1 MHYKI
6 TQILRLYSHGVGI
19 KSISSMLSVSR
30 NTVRRYVHI
39 YQEMGRSMDELLK
52 LDDEH
57 LRELF
62 SCGEEKLRE
71 PSPRE
76 QRLQEL
82 VPSYVLRYKGRKG
95 VTKKKLYEE
104 YVRISP
110 DALCYSRF
118 CLVLSQYMNHEKV
131 IAHVEHIPGDQMYI
145 DFAGD
150 KLSIVDS
157 RTGEII
163 PCEVAVI
170 VLPASKMTYI
180 EAVASQSK
188 ENLIL
193 ACEDALHYFGGAP
206 AAFVPDNLKAAV
218 VKPDRVEPV
227 IQEDFASFAE
237 HYGCAVYPARVRH
250 PQDKALVEDAVK
262 LAYKE
267 IYPAVEGKEFHS
279 LTSLN
284 RELKKAVEA
293 FNDRKMH
300 DRPFS
305 RRERFME
312 IEKDSLRALPAK
324 RYAMKKRKVVTVR
337 RNSYFS
343 IFQHNYSVPAKYV
356 GKRVELIYDDDTI
369 EVYYNMR
376 FVTTHQRDDT
386 PYEYTTKSSHNLPG
400 HHGNY
405 ENDIKGQF
413 KKAADI
419 HDDVYQYLKLVEQDK
434 KYPPQVFR
442 SIRSILALGDK
453 YGKDR
458 LIKACRIAKEC
469 GEYSFDQLRWMLRNG
484 EDYDLAPDTEVEDRP
499 EEHSKAHKNVRGA
512 DYYKKN
518 YSNKNTKKS
527 DNED

>member
-1 MHYKI
+1 
-6 TQILRLYSHGVGI
+6 
-19 KSISSMLSVSR
+19 MLAVSR
-30 NTVRRYVHI
+30 NTVKRYVRV
-39 YQEMGRSMDELLK
+39 YQETGRSMDELLK
-52 LDDEH
+52 LDEKH

-62 SCGEEKLRE
+62 SCGEEKRRE

-82 VPSYVLRYKGRKG
+82 VPSYVLRYKGVKG
-95 VTKKKLYEE
+95 MTKKKLYEE
-104 YVRISP
+104 YAEKCP

-118 CLVLSQYMNHEKV
+118 CSVLSQYMNHEKV

-157 RTGEII
+157 RTSEII
-163 PCEVAVI
+163 PCEVAVM
-170 VLPASKMTYI
+170 VLPASRMTYV

-188 ENLIL
+188 EDLIL
-193 ACEDALHYFGGAP
+193 ACENALHYFGGTP

-218 VKPDRVEPV
+218 VKPDRIEPV
-227 IQEDFASFAE
+227 IQEDFAAFAE

-267 IYPAVEGKEFHS
+267 IYPIAEDKVFHS

-312 IEKDSLRALPAK
+312 IEKECLRPLPAK
-324 RYAMKKRKVVTVR
+324 RYAIKKRKVVTVR
-337 RNSYFS
+337 RNSYFNL
-343 IFQHNYSVPAKYV
+343 FQHNYSVPAKYV

-369 EVYYNMR
+369 EVYCNLR
-376 FVTTHQRDDT
+376 IVTTHQRDDT
-386 PYEYTTKSSHNLPG
+386 PYEYTTKSSHNLPS
-400 HHGNY
+400 HHGSY
-405 ENDIKGQF
+405 EDDIKEQF
-413 KKAADI
+413 RKAAEI
-419 HDDVYQYLKLVEQDK
+419 HNDVYQYMKLVEQDK

-453 YGKDR
+453 YGKER
-458 LIKACRIAKEC
+458 FIRACRIATEC
-469 GEYSFDQLRWMLRNG
+469 GEYSYTQLQWILRNG
-484 EDYDLAPDTEVEDRP
+484 EDYDLVPDTEVEDRP

-512 DYYKKN
+512 DYYNTNSNHPKYKKARQ
-518 YSNKNTKKS
+518 
-527 DNED
+527 